1 MNPNISKAISG
12 TIIPTGLNVYGEW
25 DVKVTRADGSVE
37 EKTLKNAVT
46 AYGMNRIANRA
57 VQATGTTP
65 FYCLAVGTATA
76 APADTDGPTSVGEC
90 VGGRKQSTNTGAS
103 AQSREWIFLTATY
116 AGATDGLTGID
127 LASAAICD
135 LPTSSAITGGIANRV
150 NSLAVTLAAS
160 DFLSL
165 TVRFRVGSHN
175 QAHST

>member
-1 MNPNISKAISG
+1 MSHDTFDGVNGTLAPSG
-12 TIIPTGLNVYGEW
+12 VSVYGEW
-25 DVKVTRADGSVE
+25 DVRVTRADGTIE
-37 EKTLKNAVT
+37 EKTLRNAVT

-76 APADTDGPTSVGEC
+76 APADTDGPTSLGEV

-116 AGATDGLTGID
+116 AGAADGLTGIA
-127 LASAAICD
+127 LASAAITD

-150 NSLAVTLAAS
+150 NSLAVTLQAS
-160 DFLSL
+160 DYLSL
-165 TVRFRVGSHN
+165 TVRLRVGSHN
-175 QAHST
+175 QAHTT